1 MASADQQQKF
11 HVLAVD
17 DSLIDRKLIE
27 RLVKAAC
34 SGDEVTVTVVDS
46 ATKALRVVEEAE
58 VNLIITDYSMPGMTG
73 YDLLREIKG
82 CSAFKHIPVVVVS
95 SEDVPSRIR
104 SCLSEGAEEFCL
116 KPVRLADVKPHL
128 LNAACKG
135 RPATGL
141 TPAVCGTV

>member
-1 MASADQQQKF
+1 MATADHHKF

-17 DSLIDRKLIE
+17 DSVVDRKLIE
-27 RLVKAAC
+27 RLVKAAF

-46 ATKALRVVEEAE
+46 GAKALRVVEETE
-58 VNLIITDYSMPGMTG
+58 VNLIITDYTMPGMTG

-95 SEDVPSRIR
+95 SEDIPSRIR

-128 LNAACKG
+128 LNAACRGK
-135 RPATGL
+135 PAAEL

>member
-1 MASADQQQKF
+1 MATADSQKF

-17 DSLIDRKLIE
+17 DSVIDRKLIE
-27 RLVKAAC
+27 RLVRATC

-46 ATKALRVVEEAE
+46 GTKALRVVEEAE
-58 VNLIITDYSMPGMTG
+58 VNLIITDYTMPGMTG

-82 CSAFKHIPVVVVS
+82 CSASKHIPVVVVS
-95 SEDVPSRIR
+95 SDDVPSRIR

-116 KPVRLADVKPHL
+116 KPVRLSDVKPHL
-128 LNAACKG
+128 LNAACRG
-135 RPATGL
+135 RPAAGL

>member
-1 MASADQQQKF
+1 MATADHHKF

-17 DSLIDRKLIE
+17 DSVVDRKLIE
-27 RLVKAAC
+27 RLVKAAF

-46 ATKALRVVEEAE
+46 GAKALRVVEEAE
-58 VNLIITDYSMPGMTG
+58 VNLIITDYTMPGMTG

-82 CSAFKHIPVVVVS
+82 CSTFKHIPVVVVS
-95 SEDVPSRIR
+95 SEDIPSRIR

-128 LNAACKG
+128 LNAACRGK
-135 RPATGL
+135 PAAVL

>member
-1 MASADQQQKF
+1 MAPADQQRF

-17 DSLIDRKLIE
+17 DSVVDRKLIE

-34 SGDEVTVTVVDS
+34 SGEDVTVTVVDS
-46 ATKALRVVEEAE
+46 GAEALRVVEGAE

-73 YDLLREIKG
+73 YELLREIKG

-116 KPVRLADVKPHL
+116 KPVRLSDVQPHL

-135 RPATGL
+135 RPATRMTSAICG
-141 TPAVCGTV
+141 AV